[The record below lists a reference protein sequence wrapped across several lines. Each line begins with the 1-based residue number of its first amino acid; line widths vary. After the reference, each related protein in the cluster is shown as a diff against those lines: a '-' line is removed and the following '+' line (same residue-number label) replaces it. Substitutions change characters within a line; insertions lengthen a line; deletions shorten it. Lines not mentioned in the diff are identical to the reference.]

1 MDPNDQSQAPADDTQ
16 GQTPPSTPVD
26 VGGGDT
32 PAEPTGGSDT
42 GQNEEIAPPPPV
54 ASEPDAQ
61 APAED
66 GGQDAG
72 QTAA

>member
-16 GQTPPSTPVD
+16 GQTPSDTPVD
-26 VGGGDT
+26 VPGGNT
-32 PAEPTGGSDT
+32 PAEPTGGSDA
-42 GQNEEIAPPPPV
+42 GQDEEIAPPPPV
-54 ASEPDAQ
+54 AEEPESQ